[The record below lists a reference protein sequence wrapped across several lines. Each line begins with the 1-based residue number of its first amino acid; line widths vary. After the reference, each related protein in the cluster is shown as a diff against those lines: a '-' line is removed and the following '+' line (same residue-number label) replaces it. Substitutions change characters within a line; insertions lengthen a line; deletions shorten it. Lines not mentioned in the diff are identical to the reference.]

1 MLFPALRILGSGR
14 KLFSDLE
21 NTESNLSGFSSVGRL
36 LIGMLPARVCHAP
49 KLDRTN
55 RTVAGGFPLFAGPI
69 IAREVLTA
77 PRPVRFYVAR
87 ASYVGLLFILMWT
100 AWQSQ
105 VGLTEVS
112 EVGII
117 AYFGHLLFRL
127 FVLFQL
133 TLMMFFAPL
142 SSATAVA
149 HEKDR
154 RTFVLLLMTDLRDVE
169 IILGKLAASLLQILT
184 LLATSAPVFFL
195 CMLMGGVAPGQIL
208 DVMGVTAA
216 AGLLGGSLG
225 LLVALGRDRTFQSLA
240 LTVLTL
246 VLTLAGVEALSFA
259 FPNLTLFRVPIA
271 QALDPF
277 RTVLTIVDPVGLSS
291 TFVRPAI
298 VFMIASSLISVFLL
312 GFGTIMLR
320 IWNPGRNEPREHRE
334 GEEAEA
340 EVVETLIEVEEG
352 AVLEPVAIGSRGS
365 SMAVARAGGSSTYE
379 TASSTSAL
387 ATESSGDDAGAT
399 TGLHVPRRTHR
410 RITRGPG
417 AYRRPWTNPI
427 LWRELMT
434 RAYGTKPLIIKGAY
448 VLAFLLGLAYIQ
460 LAPDAS
466 AMSSRETW
474 VLVGLG
480 VLSLILINAQG
491 VTALTSERDTGAL
504 DLLLVTELSP
514 KQFIYGKLFGV
525 LYNTKEMVVLPILL
539 IAWLAITRHLS
550 LENAFYAI
558 VDGLLLVHF
567 SAMLGLHSAITY
579 TNSRAAVANSL
590 GTIFFLMIGIGICAG
605 LIVLSD
611 RQFGRQL
618 LSFLIFIGAGSV
630 ALFASLGSKNPSRAI
645 ALVAL
650 LTPFWS
656 FYCVI
661 SLINHDV
668 LAAFLFSVGIYGFAL
683 LAMLVPAVSDFDIA
697 LGRTSAIQG

>member
-1 MLFPALRILGSGR
+1 
-14 KLFSDLE
+14 
-21 NTESNLSGFSSVGRL
+21 
-36 LIGMLPARVCHAP
+36 
-49 KLDRTN
+49 
-55 RTVAGGFPLFAGPI
+55 LFAGPI
-69 IAREVLTA
+69 IAREILTA
-77 PRPVRFYVAR
+77 PRPGRFYLAR
-87 ASYVGLLFILMWT
+87 ASYVGILLILMWT
-100 AWQSQ
+100 CWQSQ
-105 VGLTEVS
+105 VGFTEVS
-112 EVGII
+112 EIGII
-117 AYFGHLLFRL
+117 AYFGHLLFRF

-133 TLMMFFAPL
+133 SLMLFFAPL
-142 SSATAVA
+142 SAATAVA

-169 IILGKLAASLLQILT
+169 IILGKLTASLLQILT

-195 CMLMGGVAPGQIL
+195 CMLLGGVSPGQVAEVI
-208 DVMGVTAA
+208 GVTAA

-246 VLTLAGVEALSFA
+246 VLTLAGVEVLSYFLPQAQLFGIPFHDAL
-259 FPNLTLFRVPIA
+259 N
-271 QALDPF
+271 PF
-277 RTVLTIVDPVGLSS
+277 RTILTVVDPTSALDSARIS
-291 TFVRPAI
+291 PAVVFI
-298 VFMIASSLISVFLL
+298 VASLL
-312 GFGTIMLR
+312 VSAALLTFGTVMLR
-320 IWNPGRNEPREHRE
+320 VWNPGRHEPREQRE

-340 EVVETLIEVEEG
+340 GETLIEVEPGNQAEVG
-352 AVLEPVAIGSRGS
+352 TSVMVETSRE
-365 SMAVARAGGSSTYE
+365 AGE
-379 TASSTSAL
+379 
-387 ATESSGDDAGAT
+387 T

-410 RITRGPG
+410 RITRGPRT
-417 AYRRPWTNPI
+417 YRRPWSNPI

-448 VLAFLLGLAYIQ
+448 VLAFALSVAY
-460 LAPDAS
+460 LSLSPDEATM
-466 AMSSRETW
+466 MSRQSWT
-474 VLVGLG
+474 LIGLG
-480 VLSLILINAQG
+480 VLSLILVNAQG

-525 LYNTKEMVVLPILL
+525 LYNAKEMIVLPVLL
-539 IAWLAITRHLS
+539 LVWLAISGSMTA
-550 LENAFYAI
+550 ENATYAI
-558 VDGLLLVHF
+558 IDGLLLAHF

-590 GTIFFLMIGIGICAG
+590 GTIFFLLIGIGICAG
-605 LIVLSD
+605 LIIASD

-630 ALFASLGSKNPSRAI
+630 ALFASLGAKNPSRAI

-661 SLINHDV
+661 SLINEDI
-668 LAAFLFSVGIYGFAL
+668 LAAFLFSAGIYGFAL
-683 LAMLVPAVSDFDIA
+683 MAMLVPSVSDFDIA

>member
-1 MLFPALRILGSGR
+1 
-14 KLFSDLE
+14 
-21 NTESNLSGFSSVGRL
+21 
-36 LIGMLPARVCHAP
+36 
-49 KLDRTN
+49 
-55 RTVAGGFPLFAGPI
+55 LFAGPI
-69 IAREVLTA
+69 IAREVITA
-77 PRPVRFYVAR
+77 PRPLRFYLGRV
-87 ASYVGLLFILMWT
+87 SYVGLLFILMWT
-100 AWQSQ
+100 AWQSR
-105 VGLTEVS
+105 VGFAEVS
-112 EVGII
+112 ELGLI
-117 AYFGHLLFRL
+117 AYFGHLLFRW

-133 TLMMFFAPL
+133 TLMLFFAPL
-142 SSATAVA
+142 AAATSVA

-169 IILGKLAASLLQILT
+169 IIVGKLMASLLQVLT

-195 CMLMGGVAPGQIL
+195 CLLLGGVAPGQIL
-208 DVMGVTAA
+208 DVMLVTAA

-225 LLVALGRDRTFQSLA
+225 LLVALNRDRTFQSLA
-240 LTVLTL
+240 LTVLTI
-246 VLTLAGVEALSFA
+246 VLSLIGVEALGLLLPDLA
-259 FPNLTLFRVPIA
+259 ILGVPLTE
-271 QALDPF
+271 ALDPF
-277 RTVLTIVDPVGLSS
+277 RTVLTVVDPSS
-291 TFVRPAI
+291 AVAPTGPRPAI
-298 VFMIASSLISVFLL
+298 LFMAIGSVLAFGLL
-312 GFGTIMLR
+312 AFGTVMLR
-320 IWNPGRNEPREHRE
+320 VWNPGRNEPREQRE

-340 EVVETLIEVEEG
+340 KVGEMLIEVEE
-352 AVLEPVAIGSRGS
+352 PVEESALVVGS
-365 SMAVARAGGSSTYE
+365 SLSVARSASNALEASLAMASA
-379 TASSTSAL
+379 TATSTSP
-387 ATESSGDDAGAT
+387 GDEVGAT

-417 AYRRPWTNPI
+417 VYRRPWTNPI

-448 VLAFLLGLAYIQ
+448 VLAFALAVAFI
-460 LAPDAS
+460 LTSPDPSTMAS
-466 AMSSRETW
+466 RRTW
-474 VLVGLG
+474 ALIGLG

-525 LYNTKEMVVLPILL
+525 LYNTKEMIALPVLLL
-539 IAWLAITRHLS
+539 AWFAIS
-550 LENAFYAI
+550 GQMSFENAFYAI
-558 VDGLLLVHF
+558 VDGLLLAHF

-590 GTIFFLMIGIGICAG
+590 GTIFFLLIGIGVCAL
-605 LIVLSD
+605 LIILSD
-611 RQFGRQL
+611 RQFARQL

-630 ALFASLGSKNPSRAI
+630 ALFASLGSRNPSRAI

-661 SLINHDV
+661 SLINEDI
-668 LAAFLFSVGIYGFAL
+668 LAAFLFSAGIYGFAL
-683 LAMLVPAVSDFDIA
+683 LAMLVPSVSDFDIA